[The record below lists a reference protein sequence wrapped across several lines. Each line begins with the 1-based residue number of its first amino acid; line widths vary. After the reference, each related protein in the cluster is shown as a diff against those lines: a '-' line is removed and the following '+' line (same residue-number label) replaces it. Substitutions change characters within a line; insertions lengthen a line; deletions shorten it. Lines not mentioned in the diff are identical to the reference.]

1 MHDGVRVDQLLKL
14 EYGAALP
21 DHLRKLGAI
30 LVVGSSGI
38 VGLHDKALVSGPG
51 IVVGRKGSVGKV
63 TWIDGDYWPIDT
75 TYYVVVR
82 NDVNVGWA
90 FRVLQ
95 HLPLDRLDASTG
107 VPGLNRNDV
116 YRLNLEFLPTADE
129 QSAIADVLD
138 AIEDAIRESKSL
150 IDKLKL
156 VRTGLIDDALSFG
169 SEEIERG
176 DWLVEKYF
184 GKHPQGWSVELV
196 GALLQAAEYGVS
208 VSLDEDP
215 GVPVLRMNNIQ
226 DGEFDLTDMKYAPP
240 KAVSHLRLVRG
251 DVLYNRTNSIEHV
264 GKAAIWRSDETGP
277 AFASYLVRLV
287 PGERLRAG
295 FLHMWL
301 NWAPVQRALRRFATP
316 GVQQVNINPTNLKR
330 VPIAFP
336 NDPDEQSEI
345 VQRVDQV
352 RKRIDTEQGRLLKLS
367 ALRDG
372 LRDDLLSGRVRIG
385 KTNMEAV
392 A

>member
-1 MHDGVRVDQLLKL
+1 
-14 EYGAALP
+14 
-21 DHLRKLGAI
+21 
-30 LVVGSSGI
+30 
-38 VGLHDKALVSGPG
+38 
-51 IVVGRKGSVGKV
+51 
-63 TWIDGDYWPIDT
+63 
-75 TYYVVVR
+75 
-82 NDVNVGWA
+82 
-90 FRVLQ
+90 
-95 HLPLDRLDASTG
+95 
-107 VPGLNRNDV
+107 
-116 YRLNLEFLPTADE
+116 
-129 QSAIADVLD
+129 
-138 AIEDAIRESKSL
+138 
-150 IDKLKL
+150 
-156 VRTGLIDDALSFG
+156 
-169 SEEIERG
+169 
-176 DWLVEKYF
+176 
-184 GKHPQGWSVELV
+184 
-196 GALLQAAEYGVS
+196 
-208 VSLDEDP
+208 
-215 GVPVLRMNNIQ
+215 MNNIQ